1 MAKKTIKSPTV
12 AKVLNAFEVALRT
25 NAENCA
31 GADQGDLAVEFAA
44 LFSPLL
50 DNYAEF
56 ELARKAWVTYYCAYM
71 GDAKTTAANQAFSYR
86 MKACGFEKPKNDN
99 AEAKRKRAERAAKKA
114 SEASTAGDTDET
126 TAKDGTGAASA
137 TKVKMEL
144 TAIEAHLLAMFRA
157 GKFEMCNEFIASQA
171 TKAALV

>member
-1 MAKKTIKSPTV
+1 MAKKTIKSPSV
-12 AKVLNAFEVALRT
+12 AKTLNAFEVALRT

-31 GADQGDLAVEFAA
+31 SADQGDQAVEFAA
-44 LFSPLL
+44 LFAPLL
-50 DNYAEF
+50 GDYAEF
-56 ELARKAWVTYYCAYM
+56 ETARKAWVTYYCAFM

-86 MKACGFEKPKNDN
+86 MKACGFEKPKNDS
-99 AEAKRKRAERAAKKA
+99 AEAMRKRAERAAKKA
-114 SEASTAGDTDET
+114 SETATSGEDSEA

-137 TKVKMEL
+137 AKVKMEL